1 VYKQVYN
8 TEGAP
13 LEGVYADLN
22 GDGQVTELDKYRY
35 KSSNPKT
42 TLGLSSNV
50 SYQKFNLSF
59 TLRSYLD
66 NYVYN
71 NVYSDRGTYR
81 GLFDPNNFLGNVS
94 ENVLETNFANN
105 QFFSDYYVENA
116 SFVRMDNITL
126 GYNGGRFF
134 NEKLNFGLT
143 FAVQNL
149 FVISDYQGLDPE
161 IFNGIDRNFYPRPRT
176 FTVGLNLG
184 F

>member
-1 VYKQVYN
+1 M
-8 TEGAP
+8 
-13 LEGVYADLN
+13 
-22 GDGQVTELDKYRY
+22 
-35 KSSNPKT
+35 
-42 TLGLSSNV
+42 
-50 SYQKFNLSF
+50 
-59 TLRSYLD
+59 RSYLD

-71 NVYSDRGTYR
+71 NVFADRGTYR

-94 ENVLETNFANN
+94 TNVLETNFANN

-126 GYNGGRFF
+126 GYNGGKLFSD
-134 NEKLNFGLT
+134 KLNFGLT

-149 FVISDYQGLDPE
+149 FVISDYRGLDPE